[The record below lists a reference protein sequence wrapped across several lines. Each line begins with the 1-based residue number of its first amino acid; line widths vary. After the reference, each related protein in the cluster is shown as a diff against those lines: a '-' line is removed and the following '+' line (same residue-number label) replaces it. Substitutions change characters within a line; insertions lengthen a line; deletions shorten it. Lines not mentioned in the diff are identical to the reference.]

1 MKPLRKTLGFVIMKR
16 KIYDKLLQWKR
27 EKNGAT
33 ALMIE
38 GARRVGKSYIA
49 REFARNEYDSF
60 ILIDFSKAPQRV
72 RGWFDE
78 YLEDIDTLLQNIQ
91 LHYKK
96 KLATRKSL
104 IIFDEVQKCPKAR
117 EAIKALV
124 EDGRFDYLET
134 GSLISIKKNV
144 ENIVIPSEEDG
155 IDMYPMDFEEFLW
168 AMGNEVLMP
177 YIRKQFEK
185 CKPMGDFHRE
195 ALHYFRQY
203 LIVGGM
209 PQAVAEYAA
218 SRDCTKVDAI
228 QRQILRLYKNDIK
241 KYAGGLTARVSAIYD
256 AIPGQLQK
264 KEKQFTLTA
273 LKDEARMREYDSA
286 FFWLDDA
293 KLVNICYNTTA
304 PNIGLQLNEDRTTL
318 KCYFCDTGLL
328 ISLAFSARGI
338 VTNEI
343 YQKLMFDKLEI
354 DEGMLVENIV
364 AQISEI
370 VKKQSPYSDIPKLPE
385 LLKKFSDVY
394 SDILDEQLKPVLDS
408 VYDSQKRVFDVL
420 NTKEYAETKRSSYS
434 ALFDEITN
442 AAKGCTN
449 VSVLRSYSDRAE
461 TLKIR
466 LLNEMTQTDQ
476 NIALKKAEEVRKRLE
491 AQAKEV
497 GNVDQAQ
504 IEAEVQK
511 KVEKV
516 KKTKNVSIKSIT
528 KTASWRL
535 ENTEDVDKYLNEL
548 RLKLVSELDTDTI
561 VNIEF

>member
-1 MKPLRKTLGFVIMKR
+1 MRR
-16 KIYDKLLQWKR
+16 KIYDKLLQWKQ
-27 EKNGAT
+27 EKNGKT

-49 REFARNEYDSF
+49 QEFARNEYDSY
-60 ILIDFSKAPQRV
+60 ILIDFSKAPARV
-72 RGWFDE
+72 KGWFDE
-78 YLEDIDTLLQNIQ
+78 YLEDIPTLLQNIQ

-96 KLATRKSL
+96 QLTPRRSL
-104 IIFDEVQKCPKAR
+104 IIFDEVQKCPRAR

-168 AMGNEVLMP
+168 AMGNEVMMP
-177 YIRKQFEK
+177 YIRERFERQQ
-185 CKPMGDFHRE
+185 PMGEFHRE

-218 SRDCTKVDAI
+218 SRDFKRVDAVK
-228 QRQILRLYKNDIK
+228 RQILRLYKNDIK
-241 KYAGGLTARVSAIYD
+241 KYAGKATARVSAIYD

-264 KEKQFTLTA
+264 KEKKFSLAA
-273 LKDEARMREYDSA
+273 LSDEARMREYDSA
-286 FFWLDDA
+286 FFWLEDS
-293 KLVNICYNTTA
+293 KMVNISYNTTA

-364 AQISEI
+364 AQMLKASGNQLFFYSNYDKEEAENRMQVDFLIQKEVVTSRHNISPIE
-370 VKKQSPYSDIPKLPE
+370 VKSSTGYTLTSIQKCI
-385 LLKKFSDVY
+385 KKFGQYLSTPY
-394 SDILDEQLKPVLDS
+394 VLH
-408 VYDSQKRVFDVL
+408 
-420 NTKEYAETKRSSYS
+420 TK
-434 ALFDEITN
+434 D
-442 AAKGCTN
+442 
-449 VSVLRSYSDRAE
+449 
-461 TLKIR
+461 
-466 LLNEMTQTDQ
+466 
-476 NIALKKAEEVRKRLE
+476 
-491 AQAKEV
+491 
-497 GNVDQAQ
+497 
-504 IEAEVQK
+504 
-511 KVEKV
+511 VEKKDGLV
-516 KKTKNVSIKSIT
+516 
-528 KTASWRL
+528 
-535 ENTEDVDKYLNEL
+535 YLPL
-548 RLKLVSELDTDTI
+548 YMTGVM
-561 VNIEF
+561 